1 MSRVPQE
8 DFIPVEHDSFL
19 DIVANVVGVL
29 VILVMIVGIGAR
41 QSSHSTSHAAE
52 TALAGPTSQVAALQK
67 ELENLQS
74 TARQL
79 AVTVGQRQ
87 AERDGMATIL
97 AADQQAIAKHRNSLD
112 SQSREEFDLRRRIAE
127 SRTKLA
133 ELDRDRI
140 RAAASDGTVVEV
152 KSYPTPLGKT
162 VFGREVHFQIRAG
175 RIAWLPVE
183 ELIED
188 AKGQARQKLWKLDG
202 QAEDTEVVGP
212 REGFRLRYTLEK
224 VDIPPA
230 ERDATGRGGYIIR
243 SKKWELIPSQ
253 SNLGEPLETA
263 LTPQSQFHAVL
274 SRFDPK
280 QTTVTLWTYPESFGS
295 FRQLKEELY
304 RRGFAT
310 AGRPLPEGMPIG
322 GSPNGTRSS
331 AQ

>member
-8 DFIPVEHDSFL
+8 DFVPVEHDSFL

-41 QSSHSTSHAAE
+41 QSPQASKDAEAA
-52 TALAGPTSQVAALQK
+52 ALAGPGAQAAALQA
-67 ELENLQS
+67 ELENMAGA
-74 TARQL
+74 ARQL
-79 AVTVGQRQ
+79 AMTVQNRQ

-97 AADQQAIAKHRNSLD
+97 AGDQQAIAKHRDTLD
-112 SQSREEFDLRRRIAE
+112 AKSREEFDLRRRIAA
-127 SRTKLA
+127 SQAKL
-133 ELDRDRI
+133 ENLDRDRI
-140 RAAASDGTVVEV
+140 LAAAGEGTVVEV

-175 RIAWLPVE
+175 QIAWLPVD

-188 AKGQARQKLWKLDG
+188 AKSQARQRLWKLDG
-202 QAEDTEVVGP
+202 QTEDTEVVGP

-224 VDIPPA
+224 VDIPAA

-243 SKKWELIPSQ
+243 SKRWELIPIQ
-253 SNLGEPLETA
+253 SGLGEALETA
-263 LTPQSQFHAVL
+263 LTPQSQFNAVL
-274 SRFDPK
+274 SRFDPQ
-280 QTTVTLWTYPESFGS
+280 QTTVTLWTYPESFET
-295 FRQLKEELY
+295 FRKLKEELY
-304 RRGFAT
+304 RRGYAT
-310 AGRPLPEGMPIG
+310 AGRPLPDGMPIG